1 MIEINTD
8 AKFILPQSI
17 VVVHLLAHTERSWSY
32 SALQPFPIMSFHEV
46 IHCVPGEKQ
55 NLMLNG

>member
-32 SALQPFPIMSFHEV
+32 SALQPFPIISFHEV
-46 IHCVPGEKQ
+46 IHRVPGEK
-55 NLMLNG
+55 